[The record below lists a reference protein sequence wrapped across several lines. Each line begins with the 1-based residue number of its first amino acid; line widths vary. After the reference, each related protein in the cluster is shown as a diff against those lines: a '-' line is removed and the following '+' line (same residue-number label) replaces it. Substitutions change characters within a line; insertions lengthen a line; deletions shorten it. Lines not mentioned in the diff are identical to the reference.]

1 MSLILY
7 ISGSHDITSNRDMRD
22 ALGALGPVDGKDPEL
37 GNLTLSLTIIDAG
50 DIVFLTS
57 DGISDNFDPVV
68 GKFVEVFSPET
79 QIPLTPEPKKTAP
92 AILAGLAPKRQ
103 NKSSSQIHSTSQSAP
118 STKSSS
124 HDIMKSKS
132 ASKINLMKPST
143 PPTPPMQQSSLSP
156 RHLRTKKTQS
166 QVLSIHNIDPPT
178 TSTATNNVVPSRPKF
193 MRSHTV
199 IEPRVTSKPSP
210 IKKIPKS
217 AAGLPLVTGV
227 QRHAL
232 TLLRLEDLL
241 CYGING
247 TLRPCSSAKKLCSLL
262 IDFAK
267 MITSAKRKILEQRE
281 LYYKIQTR
289 ADGTRCEVELNR
301 LQHKSARKR
310 MVDSTTFSLL
320 PGKLDHAS
328 VVAFTVGMV
337 KRCEP
342 QPVQR
347 LRSVGFNE
355 TDF

>member
-1 MSLILY
+1 M
-7 ISGSHDITSNRDMRD
+7 RDMRD

-37 GNLTLSLTIIDAG
+37 GNLTLSLTIIDEG

-68 GKFVEVFSPET
+68 GKFAEALSIES
-79 QIPLTPEPKKTAP
+79 QQTPEPKKVSDT
-92 AILAGLAPKRQ
+92 ILSGLAPKRQ
-103 NKSSSQIHSTSQSAP
+103 NKSSSAIHSTTTKPP
-118 STKSSS
+118 STSDILKSKSSS
-124 HDIMKSKS
+124 KV
-132 ASKINLMKPST
+132 NLMKTST
-143 PPTPPMQQSSLSP
+143 PTTTPSLSP

-178 TSTATNNVVPSRPKF
+178 TSTAHKTNVPSRPKF

-199 IEPRVTSKPSP
+199 IEPRAVKSP
-210 IKKIPKS
+210 IKKFPKS
-217 AAGLPLVTGV
+217 AAGLPLVTGM

-247 TLRPCSSAKKLCSLL
+247 TLRPCTTAKKLCNLL

-301 LQHKSARKR
+301 LQHKAARKK
-310 MVDSTTFSLL
+310 MVDSTTFSYL

-328 VVAFTVGMV
+328 VVAFTVGVV
-337 KRCEP
+337 KRCDQ
-342 QPVQR
+342 QPAQR
-347 LRSVGFNE
+347 LHSVGFNE